1 MIENYQNQLINLV
14 ILGKSKINAL
24 NDIYDIDLM
33 NNICHFEKGIEIG
46 SKNYLDHFEKNSVH
60 YLRVGDLDNLS
71 STFIKEELSKNNAN
85 ENDVLI
91 ALDGAPGRNAIGLK
105 GAFSS
110 GIYKVVCDSKVKGL
124 IYFELNSKRNQKIIS
139 DYSQGTT
146 ILHASKAIQYLE
158 YCKCDL
164 KDIEY
169 FNSLL
174 KRIVELK
181 KSISSLKYAK
191 QLLLNKYF

>member
-1 MIENYQNQLINLV
+1 
-14 ILGKSKINAL
+14 
-24 NDIYDIDLM
+24 M

-46 SKNYLDHFEKNSVH
+46 SKNYLDHFERNLVR
-60 YLRVGDLDNLS
+60 YLRVGDLDNES
-71 STFIKEELSKNNAN
+71 STFIKKELSKNNAK

-91 ALDGAPGRNAIGLK
+91 ALDVAPGRNAIGLN

-110 GIYKVVCDSKVKGL
+110 GIYKVVCDSKMKGL

-164 KDIEY
+164 ESIEY

-174 KRIVELK
+174 KRIVNLK

-191 QLLLNKYF
+191 KLLLNKYF